1 MIKID
6 RPDDVSHA
14 ELNAIVRN
22 LMDRRDDGETRAL
35 PANRHERR
43 RRAVIFEQK
52 QIPLFELA
60 GICCGWRDCQATHSF
75 DELPDGWSN
84 LICHATPTEK
94 ALFKVNVGGK
104 PRPVLDLDGLA
115 WRHDVGLC
123 PDHTKMLADLLEAGA
138 DPLLSETVGRA

>member
-60 GICCGWRDCQATHSF
+60 GIRCGWRDCQATHSF

-84 LICHATPTEK
+84 LISTQPQQE
-94 ALFKVNVGGK
+94 ALYKFNVGGK
-104 PRPVLDLDGLA
+104 PATSPG
-115 WRHDVGLC
+115 
-123 PDHTKMLADLLEAGA
+123 P
-138 DPLLSETVGRA
+138 